1 MLDRNTKEKQMK
13 FFAKIEVEET
23 FDIFGIPHLV
33 ALLLMLVV
41 IALLVI
47 FKNKINSNKKTLNTL
62 RFTFATIFIL
72 QQIAYTVWKTYVG
85 EYSLGEIL
93 PCHLCAMT
101 IYMSVY
107 ALLSKDTRLHAVI
120 YFTGFCGALQAL
132 LTPSMGGYNFPH
144 FRFFEYFTSHTTI
157 IIVIVFF
164 LITDGIKINLK
175 SFVKSF
181 VILQML
187 GVIAMIVNTLTG
199 GNYMFLAYKP
209 DSSSIFNL
217 LADWPYYILQLE
229 LVGIIFMALFSLP
242 YVIKNKKKFFKW
254 ED

>member
-1 MLDRNTKEKQMK
+1 MN

-23 FDIFGIPHLV
+23 FDIFGTPHIV
-33 ALLLMLVV
+33 ALCIMLAI
-41 IALLVI
+41 IALLVV
-47 FKNKINSNKKTLNTL
+47 FKGKINSNKKVENAL
-62 RFTFATIFIL
+62 RYTFATIFIL
-72 QQIAYTVWKTYVG
+72 QQIAYTVWKAYVG

-107 ALLSKDTRLHAVI
+107 ALLSRDKRLHPVI
-120 YFTGFCGALQAL
+120 YFTGLCGALQAL

-157 IIVIVFF
+157 IIVIVYF
-164 LITDGIKINLK
+164 LVTDGISINAK
-175 SFVKSF
+175 TFVKSF
-181 VILQML
+181 VTLQIL
-187 GVIAMIVNTLTG
+187 GGIAMVVNIFTG

-229 LVGIIFMALFSLP
+229 LVALAFMALFSLP
-242 YVIKNKKKFFKW
+242 YVIKNKKDFFKW
-254 ED
+254 NNNQIR

>member
-1 MLDRNTKEKQMK
+1 MK

-23 FDIFGIPHLV
+23 FNAFATPHIV
-33 ALLLMLVV
+33 ALLLMLAV
-41 IALLVI
+41 IALLII
-47 FKNKINSNKKTLNTL
+47 FKNKINASEKKVNAL
-62 RFTFATIFIL
+62 RYTFATIFIL

-107 ALLSKDTRLHAVI
+107 SLLSRDKRLHPVI

-164 LITDGIKINLK
+164 LVTDGININLK

-181 VILQML
+181 GILQIL
-187 GVIAMIVNTLTG
+187 GVFAMIVNLLTG

-229 LVGIIFMALFSLP
+229 AVALIFMALFSLP
-242 YVIKNKKKFFKW
+242 YVIKNGKEFFKW
-254 ED
+254 QD